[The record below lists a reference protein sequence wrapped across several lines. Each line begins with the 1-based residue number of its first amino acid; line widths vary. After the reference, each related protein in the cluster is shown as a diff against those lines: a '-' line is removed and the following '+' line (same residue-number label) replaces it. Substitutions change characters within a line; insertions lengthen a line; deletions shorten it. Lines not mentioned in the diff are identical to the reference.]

1 MYRAIKEKKQNDFA
15 GVDADRLKLWRV
27 NTDQTI
33 SEEILNDELEDTA
46 KTIGNTFLDVQGG
59 NIRVIVRAPDT
70 AQPIAGIGS
79 LTAGIKGMQ
88 LQASNTQSKF
98 FGIIPYVDPKRF
110 NGRRMKKDSAQFGEQ
125 YGVDLALEILQGL
138 REEPIPNTPENYI
151 KIYTECWNANNNT
164 SSNTDDSLHGEI
176 DSTFR
181 KDILDYFSNYNIKSQ
196 EFYNW
201 LLINQNNNSDYIFLL
216 GYCNYNGIG
225 TSVNKQ
231 KAVELF
237 QQAANLSSTIGKWR
251 IFRWYHMA
259 ANSGDSMAQYNLAL
273 MYKNGDNIDK
283 DYSKAFELF
292 KQSAEGKYPDG
303 ITMLAYCYHNGIGT
317 RVNKQ
322 KAIELYRQAANL
334 KNKGANIGYD
344 KAFELCHKLNIILLI
359 CIMYGREIKKDV
371 SRVIY
376 WHEQSVKQGD
386 KNVQY
391 KLKKN

>member
-1 MYRAIKEKKQNDFA
+1 
-15 GVDADRLKLWRV
+15 
-27 NTDQTI
+27 
-33 SEEILNDELEDTA
+33 
-46 KTIGNTFLDVQGG
+46 
-59 NIRVIVRAPDT
+59 
-70 AQPIAGIGS
+70 
-79 LTAGIKGMQ
+79 
-88 LQASNTQSKF
+88 
-98 FGIIPYVDPKRF
+98 
-110 NGRRMKKDSAQFGEQ
+110 
-125 YGVDLALEILQGL
+125 
-138 REEPIPNTPENYI
+138 
-151 KIYTECWNANNNT
+151 
-164 SSNTDDSLHGEI
+164 
-176 DSTFR
+176 
-181 KDILDYFSNYNIKSQ
+181 
-196 EFYNW
+196 
-201 LLINQNNNSDYIFLL
+201 
-216 GYCNYNGIG
+216 
-225 TSVNKQ
+225 
-231 KAVELF
+231 
-237 QQAANLSSTIGKWR
+237 
-251 IFRWYHMA
+251 
-259 ANSGDSMAQYNLAL
+259 MAQYNLAL

-334 KNKGANIGYD
+334 KNSANIGYD